1 MSFSTTIENMFVA
14 EDAIPEQFK
23 LPAEMHQREYLSDG
37 EMHKWDGQVH
47 EVYSPICIKTAEGL
61 QRKLIGTYPI

>member
-23 LPAEMHQREYLSDG
+23 LPAEIQLKSTILSG
-37 EMHKWDGQVH
+37 TKL
-47 EVYSPICIKTAEGL
+47 SICTSLNTPNEIKNDRNTAAL
-61 QRKLIGTYPI
+61 AIPPLH